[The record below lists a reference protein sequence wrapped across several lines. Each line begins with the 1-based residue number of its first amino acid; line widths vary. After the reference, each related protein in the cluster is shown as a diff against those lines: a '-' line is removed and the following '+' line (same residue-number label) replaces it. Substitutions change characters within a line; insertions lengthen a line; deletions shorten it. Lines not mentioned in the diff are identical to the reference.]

1 MSDKILIPISSTFC
15 SEEVGCDDRVY
26 LKKEKQNN
34 EAVWAIYSPDGEK
47 MAQVLSHEMAMAL
60 IRQNDLTV
68 AQVH

>member
-1 MSDKILIPISSTFC
+1 MSDKILIPISNTFC
-15 SEEVGCDDRVY
+15 AAEVGYDDRVY
-26 LKKEKQNN
+26 LKKESQNN
-34 EAVWAIYSPDGEK
+34 ESVWAIYSPDGER